1 MTAARTRPMQQ
12 RAVETRQLIL
22 EAAAEVFDE
31 GGYRAARISDI
42 MQRAGTT
49 QGALYFHF
57 SSKLDLART
66 VMMAQRDSVVLPPGP
81 DGLQRLIDTNLL
93 LARELQ
99 TNKLLRAGVR
109 LAVEQEE
116 IGFNDDAPY
125 LEWAGVFREQL
136 SAAASRGELRNGVD
150 IDRLAML
157 LVGCYTGVQHFSKLR
172 SQRSD
177 LPERIADLWEYMLLG
192 IAPPQVVADMVV
204 NPDSPL
210 RAVG

>member
-1 MTAARTRPMQQ
+1 MQQ

-31 GGYRAARISDI
+31 GGYKAARISEI
-42 MQRAGTT
+42 MHRAGIT

-66 VMMAQRDSVVLPPGP
+66 VMLSQRDSVVLPPGP
-81 DGLQRLIDTNLL
+81 DGLQRLIDTTLL

-116 IGFNDDAPY
+116 IGFHDDSPY
-125 LEWAGVFREQL
+125 REWAEVFRGQL
-136 SAAASRGELRNGVD
+136 AAAAERGQLRSGVEVE
-150 IDRLAML
+150 RLAVL
-157 LVGCYTGVQHFSKLR
+157 LVGCYTGVQHFSKLSSKR
-172 SQRSD
+172 AD
-177 LPERIADLWEYMLLG
+177 LPHRIADLWHYMLLG
-192 IAPPQVVADMVV
+192 IAPPQVAADMIVD
-204 NPDSPL
+204 PDPRL
-210 RAVG
+210 LAAG

>member
-1 MTAARTRPMQQ
+1 MQQ

-31 GGYRAARISDI
+31 AGYKAARISEI
-42 MQRAGTT
+42 MQRAGIT

-66 VMMAQRDSVVLPPGP
+66 VMLAQQEAVVLPPGP
-81 DGLQRLIDTNLL
+81 DGLQRLIDTTLL

-116 IGFNDDAPY
+116 IGFHDDAPY
-125 LEWAGVFREQL
+125 LEWAEVFRGQL
-136 SAAASRGELRNGVD
+136 SAAATRGELRTGVD
-150 IDRLAML
+150 VERLAML
-157 LVGCYTGVQHFSKLR
+157 LVGCYTGVQHFSKLSSR
-172 SQRSD
+172 RAD
-177 LPERIADLWEYMLLG
+177 LPERIADLWHFMLLG
-192 IAPPQVVADMVV
+192 IAPPQVVAEMAV
-204 NPDSPL
+204 NPEHP
-210 RAVG
+210 VQVPV

>member
-1 MTAARTRPMQQ
+1 MQQ

-31 GGYRAARISDI
+31 MGYRAARIAQI
-42 MQRAGTT
+42 MQRAGIT

-66 VMMAQRDSVVLPPGP
+66 VMLAQRDAVVLPPGP
-81 DGLQRLIDTNLL
+81 DGLQRLIDTTLL

-116 IGFNDDAPY
+116 IGFHDDAPY
-125 LEWAGVFREQL
+125 LDWAEVFRGQL
-136 SAAASRGELRNGVD
+136 SAAAVRGELRSNVEV
-150 IDRLAML
+150 DRLAVL
-157 LVGCYTGVQHFSKLR
+157 LVGCYTGVQHFSKVSSR
-172 SQRSD
+172 RAD
-177 LPERIADLWEYMLLG
+177 LPDRIADLWQYMLLG
-192 IAPPQVVADMVV
+192 IAPPQVAAGMVV
-204 NPDSPL
+204 NPEGAL
-210 RAVG
+210 QAAG

>member
-1 MTAARTRPMQQ
+1 MQQ

-31 GGYRAARISDI
+31 MGYRAARIAQI
-42 MQRAGTT
+42 MQRAGIT

-66 VMMAQRDSVVLPPGP
+66 VMLAQRDAVVLPPGP
-81 DGLQRLIDTNLL
+81 DGLQRLIDTTFL

-116 IGFNDDAPY
+116 IGFHDDAPY
-125 LEWAGVFREQL
+125 LDWAEVFRVQL
-136 SAAASRGELRNGVD
+136 SAAAARGELRSNVEV
-150 IDRLAML
+150 DRLAVL
-157 LVGCYTGVQHFSKLR
+157 LVGCYTGVQHFSKISSR
-172 SQRSD
+172 RAD
-177 LPERIADLWEYMLLG
+177 LPDRIADLWQCMLLG
-192 IAPPQVVADMVV
+192 IAPPQVVAGMVV
-204 NPDSPL
+204 NPESPL
-210 RAVG
+210 QAAG

>member
-136 SAAASRGELRNGVD
+136 SAAASRGELRSGVD

-157 LVGCYTGVQHFSKLR
+157 LVGCYTGVQHYSRIR

-177 LPERIADLWEYMLLG
+177 LPERIADLWEHMLLG

>member
-42 MQRAGTT
+42 MQRAGIT

-136 SAAASRGELRNGVD
+136 SAAASRGELRSGVD

-157 LVGCYTGVQHFSKLR
+157 LVGCYTGVQHYSRIR

>member
-1 MTAARTRPMQQ
+1 MQQ

-31 GGYRAARISDI
+31 MGYRAARIAQI
-42 MQRAGTT
+42 MQRAGIT

-66 VMMAQRDSVVLPPGP
+66 VMLAQRDAVVLPPGP
-81 DGLQRLIDTNLL
+81 DGLQRLIDTTLL

-116 IGFNDDAPY
+116 IGFHDDAPY
-125 LEWAGVFREQL
+125 LDWAEVFRGQL
-136 SAAASRGELRNGVD
+136 SAAAARGELRNNVEV
-150 IDRLAML
+150 DRLAVL
-157 LVGCYTGVQHFSKLR
+157 LVGCYTGVQHFSKVSSR
-172 SQRSD
+172 RAD
-177 LPERIADLWEYMLLG
+177 LPDRIADLWQYILLG
-192 IAPPQVVADMVV
+192 IAPPQVVAGMVV
-204 NPDSPL
+204 NPEGAL
-210 RAVG
+210 RAAG